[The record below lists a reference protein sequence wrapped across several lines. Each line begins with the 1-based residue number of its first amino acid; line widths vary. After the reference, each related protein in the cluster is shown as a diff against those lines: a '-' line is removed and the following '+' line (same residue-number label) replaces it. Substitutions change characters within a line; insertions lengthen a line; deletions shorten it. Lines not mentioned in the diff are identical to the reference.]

1 MEDNRLT
8 NAALLLFAKKP
19 QSFFITSEIKCA
31 QFYGNE
37 ITKPIPAYQ
46 IYRGVQ
52 QYEKAVMEEAK
63 RLEKARLKELEA
75 EKLQKEAE
83 ELKQR

>member
-19 QSFFITSEIKCA
+19 QSFFITSEIKCV
-31 QFYGNE
+31 QFYRNE

-46 IYRGVQ
+46 VYWGVRR
-52 QYEKAVMEEAK
+52 YKKAVMEDAK
-63 RLEKARLKELEA
+63 RLEKARLKKLEA
-75 EKLQKEAE
+75 EKLEKEAE